1 MKLAGRFD
9 RVDKVD
15 KVDKVDRGLT
25 LMPKIQTEDSG
36 WSKWQENDMRLI
48 L

>member
-25 LMPKIQTEDSG
+25 LIQTEDSG

>member
-25 LMPKIQTEDSG
+25 LMPKNSD
-36 WSKWQENDMRLI
+36 
-48 L
+48 